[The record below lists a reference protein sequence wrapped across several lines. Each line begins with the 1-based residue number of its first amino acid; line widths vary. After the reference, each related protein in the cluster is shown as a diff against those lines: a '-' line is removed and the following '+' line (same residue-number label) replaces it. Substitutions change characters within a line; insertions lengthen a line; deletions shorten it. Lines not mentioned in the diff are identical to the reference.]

1 MATTLTR
8 TTSSPRNTTALGNTL
23 TPTSRSPAQP
33 QANTSPSPL
42 AAAKSAVS
50 SLTPSKSATPG
61 TPRQQPSS
69 PALSTP
75 GAWQHPRMDE
85 VLRRRDANRFDKSHM
100 QMIALNLALLI
111 LTFLTPTLT
120 RSMYVCP
127 GPFLLPLSPANP
139 PRRLPRTL
147 LASPTYQ
154 STTFYTHLLLRAFL
168 TLNIALSLAPLFR
181 PQDPCDDIPLT
192 DSQRYHLGLPP
203 RTRPA
208 TPMEEKNYVTPPR
221 YSRNSTPQSD
231 RASLRL
237 FASDSPLGTRSAGA
251 SPLDRS
257 LGGSPF
263 ASSSQ
268 RPSPLGGRQ
277 SAAAAA
283 AAGMNSSPRR
293 RSSFQGATQRGSPL
307 GGLND
312 LDGFGSSV
320 FGGSTGTPTKS
331 NGATT
336 TTPVGKASVGLNSKW
351 LYEKGRGSPRSGGG
365 SGGGSGF
372 AGFGGGGSVFT

>member
-8 TTSSPRNTTALGNTL
+8 TTSSPRNTASLLGNTL
-23 TPTSRSPAQP
+23 TPTSNSPAQP

-42 AAAKSAVS
+42 AAAKSAVAS
-50 SLTPSKSATPG
+50 VTPSKSPTPG
-61 TPRQQPSS
+61 TPTQQPSS

-111 LTFLTPTLT
+111 LTFLTSTIT
-120 RSMYVCP
+120 RSI
-127 GPFLLPLSPANP
+127 
-139 PRRLPRTL
+139 LPRTL

-154 STTFYTHLLLRAFL
+154 STTFYIHLLLRAFL

-208 TPMEEKNYVTPPR
+208 TPREQTEYVTPPR

-231 RASLRL
+231 RASLRM
-237 FASDSPLGTRSAGA
+237 FAAAESPLGTRSTGAA

-257 LGGSPF
+257 LGGRGSLGGSPF
-263 ASSSQ
+263 GSAQ

-277 SAAAAA
+277 SAV
-283 AAGMNSSPRR
+283 AGVNSSPRR
-293 RSSFQGATQRGSPL
+293 RSSFQGMTRQQQRGSPL

-312 LDGFGSSV
+312 LDGFGSSLL
-320 FGGSTGTPTKS
+320 GGSSTGTPTKS
-331 NGATT
+331 SGAT

-351 LYEKGRGSPRSGGG
+351 LYEKGRGSPRGGGGG
-365 SGGGSGF
+365 SNSGF

>member
-33 QANTSPSPL
+33 QANTSPSPR

-61 TPRQQPSS
+61 TPRQQPLS

-85 VLRRRDANRFDKSHM
+85 ILRRRDANRFDKSHM

-120 RSMYVCP
+120 RSI
-127 GPFLLPLSPANP
+127 
-139 PRRLPRTL
+139 LPRTL

-208 TPMEEKNYVTPPR
+208 TPREENEYITPPR
-221 YSRNSTPQSD
+221 YSRNSSTPQSD
-231 RASLRL
+231 RGGNSTRL
-237 FASDSPLGTRSAGA
+237 FASESPLGTRSAGTVG
-251 SPLDRS
+251 SPLDSSLRGGPGSS

-263 ASSSQ
+263 GPSSSQ
-268 RPSPLGGRQ
+268 QPSPRQ
-277 SAAAAA
+277 
-283 AAGMNSSPRR
+283 
-293 RSSFQGATQRGSPL
+293 RSSFQGGMTQRSSPL
-307 GGLND
+307 GGLNND
-312 LDGFGSSV
+312 LDGFGSSL
-320 FGGSTGTPTKS
+320 FGGSSTGTPTKS
-331 NGATT
+331 SGTATT
-336 TTPVGKASVGLNSKW
+336 TTTPVVGKASVGLNSKW
-351 LYEKGRGSPRSGGG
+351 LYEKGRGSPRGAGGGGG
-365 SGGGSGF
+365 SGSGSSGF
-372 AGFGGGGSVFT
+372 AGFGGGGSVFP

>member
-8 TTSSPRNTTALGNTL
+8 TTSSPRNTASLLGNTL
-23 TPTSRSPAQP
+23 SPASRSPAQP

-42 AAAKSAVS
+42 AAAKSAVAS
-50 SLTPSKSATPG
+50 VTPSKSPTPG
-61 TPRQQPSS
+61 TPTQQPSS

-85 VLRRRDANRFDKSHM
+85 VLRRRDANRVDKSHM

-111 LTFLTPTLT
+111 LTFLTSTIT
-120 RSMYVCP
+120 RSI
-127 GPFLLPLSPANP
+127 
-139 PRRLPRTL
+139 LPRTL
-147 LASPTYQ
+147 LTSPTYQ

-351 LYEKGRGSPRSGGG
+351 LYEKGLWSPRSGGG

>member
-1 MATTLTR
+1 MAATLTR
-8 TTSSPRNTTALGNTL
+8 TTSSPRSTASLLGIASV
-23 TPTSRSPAQP
+23 TPSRSP
-33 QANTSPSPL
+33 
-42 AAAKSAVS
+42 
-50 SLTPSKSATPG
+50 TPG
-61 TPRQQPSS
+61 TPTQQPAS

-85 VLRRRDANRFDKSHM
+85 VLRRRDANRFDKGHM

-111 LTFLTPTLT
+111 LTFLTSTIT
-120 RSMYVCP
+120 RSI
-127 GPFLLPLSPANP
+127 
-139 PRRLPRTL
+139 LPRTL

-154 STTFYTHLLLRAFL
+154 STTFYLHLLLRAFL

-208 TPMEEKNYVTPPR
+208 TPREQSEYVTPPR

-231 RASLRL
+231 RASLRM
-237 FASDSPLGTRSAGA
+237 FAAADSPLGTRSAGA
-251 SPLDRS
+251 ASPLDRS
-257 LGGSPF
+257 LGG
-263 ASSSQ
+263 
-268 RPSPLGGRQ
+268 RPTG
-277 SAAAAA
+277 
-283 AAGMNSSPRR
+283 AGLNSSPRR

-312 LDGFGSSV
+312 LAGFGSSL
-320 FGGSTGTPTKS
+320 FGGSSGTPTKS
-331 NGATT
+331 SGAT

-351 LYEKGRGSPRSGGG
+351 LYEKGRGSPRGGG
-365 SGGGSGF
+365 GAGSGSGSGF

>member
-8 TTSSPRNTTALGNTL
+8 TTSSPRDTTSLGNTL

-61 TPRQQPSS
+61 TPRQRPSS

-111 LTFLTPTLT
+111 LTFLTSTLT
-120 RSMYVCP
+120 RSI
-127 GPFLLPLSPANP
+127 
-139 PRRLPRTL
+139 LPRTL

-203 RTRPA
+203 
-208 TPMEEKNYVTPPR
+208 
-221 YSRNSTPQSD
+221 
-231 RASLRL
+231 
-237 FASDSPLGTRSAGA
+237 
-251 SPLDRS
+251 
-257 LGGSPF
+257 
-263 ASSSQ
+263 
-268 RPSPLGGRQ
+268 
-277 SAAAAA
+277 
-283 AAGMNSSPRR
+283 
-293 RSSFQGATQRGSPL
+293 
-307 GGLND
+307 
-312 LDGFGSSV
+312 
-320 FGGSTGTPTKS
+320 
-331 NGATT
+331 
-336 TTPVGKASVGLNSKW
+336 
-351 LYEKGRGSPRSGGG
+351 
-365 SGGGSGF
+365 
-372 AGFGGGGSVFT
+372 

>member
-8 TTSSPRNTTALGNTL
+8 TTSSPRNTL

-120 RSMYVCP
+120 RSI
-127 GPFLLPLSPANP
+127 
-139 PRRLPRTL
+139 LPRTL

-208 TPMEEKNYVTPPR
+208 TPREENEYITPPR
-221 YSRNSTPQSD
+221 YSRNSSTPQSD
-231 RASLRL
+231 RGGSSSTRL
-237 FASDSPLGTRSAGA
+237 FASESPLGTRSAGA
-251 SPLDRS
+251 ASPMDSSLRGGRGS
-257 LGGSPF
+257 LGGSLFGP
-263 ASSSQ
+263 SSQ
-268 RPSPLGGRQ
+268 RRPSPRQ
-277 SAAAAA
+277 
-283 AAGMNSSPRR
+283 
-293 RSSFQGATQRGSPL
+293 RSSFQGGMTQRSSPL

-312 LDGFGSSV
+312 LDGFGSSLL
-320 FGGSTGTPTKS
+320 GGSSTGTPTKS
-331 NGATT
+331 TGAAT
-336 TTPVGKASVGLNSKW
+336 TTPVGKASVGLN
-351 LYEKGRGSPRSGGG
+351 
-365 SGGGSGF
+365 
-372 AGFGGGGSVFT
+372 

>member
-8 TTSSPRNTTALGNTL
+8 TTSSPRNTASLLGNTL
-23 TPTSRSPAQP
+23 SPASRSPAQP

-42 AAAKSAVS
+42 AAAKSAVAS
-50 SLTPSKSATPG
+50 VTPSKSPIPG
-61 TPRQQPSS
+61 TPTQQPSS

-111 LTFLTPTLT
+111 LTFLTSTIT
-120 RSMYVCP
+120 RSI
-127 GPFLLPLSPANP
+127 
-139 PRRLPRTL
+139 LPRTL
-147 LASPTYQ
+147 LTSSTYQ

-257 LGGSPF
+257 LGGRGGSLSGSPF
-263 ASSSQ
+263 ASPSQ
-268 RPSPLGGRQ
+268 RPSPLGARPTG
-277 SAAAAA
+277 AT
-283 AAGMNSSPRR
+283 GMNSSPRR

-307 GGLND
+307 SGFND

-331 NGATT
+331 SGAT

-351 LYEKGRGSPRSGGG
+351 LYEKGWGSPRGGG
-365 SGGGSGF
+365 GGGGGGGSGF
-372 AGFGGGGSVFT
+372 AGFGGGGSVLT

>member
-8 TTSSPRNTTALGNTL
+8 TTSSPRNTASLLGNTL
-23 TPTSRSPAQP
+23 SPASRSPAQP

-42 AAAKSAVS
+42 AAAKSAVAS
-50 SLTPSKSATPG
+50 VTPSKSPTPG

-111 LTFLTPTLT
+111 LTFFTSTIT
-120 RSMYVCP
+120 RSI
-127 GPFLLPLSPANP
+127 
-139 PRRLPRTL
+139 LPRTL

-203 RTRPA
+203 RTRLA

-231 RASLRL
+231 RASLRM
-237 FASDSPLGTRSAGA
+237 FASESPLGTRSAGA

-257 LGGSPF
+257 LGGRGSLGGSPF
-263 ASSSQ
+263 ASPSQ
-268 RPSPLGGRQ
+268 CPSPLGGRQ
-277 SAAAAA
+277 SAV

-307 GGLND
+307 SGFND
-312 LDGFGSSV
+312 LDGFGSSL
-320 FGGSTGTPTKS
+320 FGGSSTGTPTKS
-331 NGATT
+331 NGAT

-365 SGGGSGF
+365 GSGSGSGF

>member
-8 TTSSPRNTTALGNTL
+8 TTSSPRNTASLLGNTL
-23 TPTSRSPAQP
+23 TPTSTSRSPAQP

-42 AAAKSAVS
+42 AAAAKSAVS
-50 SLTPSKSATPG
+50 SVTPSKSPTPG

-69 PALSTP
+69 PAVSTP

-85 VLRRRDANRFDKSHM
+85 VLRRRDANRFDKGHM

-111 LTFLTPTLT
+111 LTFLTSTLT
-120 RSMYVCP
+120 RSI
-127 GPFLLPLSPANP
+127 
-139 PRRLPRTL
+139 LPRTL

-208 TPMEEKNYVTPPR
+208 TPMEEKEYVTPPR
-221 YSRNSTPQSD
+221 YSRNTSTPHSD
-231 RASLRL
+231 RGDGGGKISRP
-237 FASDSPLGTRSAGA
+237 FASTSSESPLGTRSAGA
-251 SPLDRS
+251 SPLDSS
-257 LGGSPF
+257 LLGRGGSPF
-263 ASSSQ
+263 
-268 RPSPLGGRQ
+268 G
-277 SAAAAA
+277 AA
-283 AAGMNSSPRR
+283 SSPRR
-293 RSSFQGATQRGSPL
+293 PSPRHRASFQGLTPQRSSPL
-307 GGLND
+307 GGLNPD
-312 LDGFGSSV
+312 VEGFGSSSWL
-320 FGGSTGTPTKS
+320 GGSTATPTKS
-331 NGATT
+331 STGTTT
-336 TTPVGKASVGLNSKW
+336 TTPAGKASVGLNSKW

-365 SGGGSGF
+365 GGGSGSSSGF
-372 AGFGGGGSVFT
+372 VAGFGGGGSVFT

>member
-8 TTSSPRNTTALGNTL
+8 TTSSPRNPSSLGNTL

-50 SLTPSKSATPG
+50 SVTPSKSPTPG

-69 PALSTP
+69 PAVSTP

-111 LTFLTPTLT
+111 LTFLTSTLT
-120 RSMYVCP
+120 RSI
-127 GPFLLPLSPANP
+127 
-139 PRRLPRTL
+139 LPRTL
-147 LASPTYQ
+147 LTSPTYQ

-208 TPMEEKNYVTPPR
+208 TPMEEKEYITPPR
-221 YSRNSTPQSD
+221 YSRNSSTPQSD
-231 RASLRL
+231 RGGNGTRL
-237 FASDSPLGTRSAGA
+237 FASESPLGTRSAGG
-251 SPLDRS
+251 SPLDSSRRGDRGS

-263 ASSSQ
+263 GTSSQ
-268 RPSPLGGRQ
+268 RPSPRQ
-277 SAAAAA
+277 
-283 AAGMNSSPRR
+283 
-293 RSSFQGATQRGSPL
+293 RSSFQGLTQRSSPL
-307 GGLND
+307 GGLNND
-312 LDGFGSSV
+312 LDGFGSSLL
-320 FGGSTGTPTKS
+320 GGSTGTPTKS
-331 NGATT
+331 SGATT

-365 SGGGSGF
+365 GGGGSGSSSSGF
-372 AGFGGGGSVFT
+372 AGFGGGGGSVFT

>member
-1 MATTLTR
+1 
-8 TTSSPRNTTALGNTL
+8 
-23 TPTSRSPAQP
+23 
-33 QANTSPSPL
+33 
-42 AAAKSAVS
+42 
-50 SLTPSKSATPG
+50 
-61 TPRQQPSS
+61 
-69 PALSTP
+69 
-75 GAWQHPRMDE
+75 
-85 VLRRRDANRFDKSHM
+85 
-100 QMIALNLALLI
+100 
-111 LTFLTPTLT
+111 
-120 RSMYVCP
+120 
-127 GPFLLPLSPANP
+127 
-139 PRRLPRTL
+139 
-147 LASPTYQ
+147 
-154 STTFYTHLLLRAFL
+154 
-168 TLNIALSLAPLFR
+168 
-181 PQDPCDDIPLT
+181 
-192 DSQRYHLGLPP
+192 
-203 RTRPA
+203 
-208 TPMEEKNYVTPPR
+208 
-221 YSRNSTPQSD
+221 TPQSD

-351 LYEKGRGSPRSGGG
+351 LYEKGLWSPRSGGG

>member
-8 TTSSPRNTTALGNTL
+8 TTSSPRNTASLLANTL

-42 AAAKSAVS
+42 AAAKSAVAS
-50 SLTPSKSATPG
+50 VTPSKSPTPATP
-61 TPRQQPSS
+61 TQQPSS

-111 LTFLTPTLT
+111 LTFLTSTIT
-120 RSMYVCP
+120 RSI
-127 GPFLLPLSPANP
+127 
-139 PRRLPRTL
+139 LPRAL

-154 STTFYTHLLLRAFL
+154 STTFYLHLLLRAFL

-208 TPMEEKNYVTPPR
+208 TPMEEKDYVTPPR

-231 RASLRL
+231 R
-237 FASDSPLGTRSAGA
+237 
-251 SPLDRS
+251 
-257 LGGSPF
+257 
-263 ASSSQ
+263 
-268 RPSPLGGRQ
+268 
-277 SAAAAA
+277 
-283 AAGMNSSPRR
+283 
-293 RSSFQGATQRGSPL
+293 
-307 GGLND
+307 
-312 LDGFGSSV
+312 
-320 FGGSTGTPTKS
+320 
-331 NGATT
+331 
-336 TTPVGKASVGLNSKW
+336 
-351 LYEKGRGSPRSGGG
+351 
-365 SGGGSGF
+365 
-372 AGFGGGGSVFT
+372 

>member
-8 TTSSPRNTTALGNTL
+8 TTSPRNTTSRGNTL

-42 AAAKSAVS
+42 AAAKSAVT
-50 SLTPSKSATPG
+50 SLTPSKSATPA
-61 TPRQQPSS
+61 TPRQQQPSS

-85 VLRRRDANRFDKSHM
+85 VLRRRDANRFDKRHM

-111 LTFLTPTLT
+111 LTFLTSTLT
-120 RSMYVCP
+120 RSI
-127 GPFLLPLSPANP
+127 
-139 PRRLPRTL
+139 LPRTL
-147 LASPTYQ
+147 LALPTYQ

-208 TPMEEKNYVTPPR
+208 TPLEEKEYITPPR

-231 RASLRL
+231 RGGNSTRL
-237 FASDSPLGTRSAGA
+237 FASESPLGTRSAGG
-251 SPLDRS
+251 SPLDGSLRGGRGS

-263 ASSSQ
+263 GSSSQ
-268 RPSPLGGRQ
+268 RRPSPRQ
-277 SAAAAA
+277 
-283 AAGMNSSPRR
+283 
-293 RSSFQGATQRGSPL
+293 RSSFQGLTQRSSPL
-307 GGLND
+307 GGLNND
-312 LDGFGSSV
+312 VDGFGSSLL
-320 FGGSTGTPTKS
+320 GGSTGTPTKS
-331 NGATT
+331 SGATT

-351 LYEKGRGSPRSGGG
+351 LYEKGRGSPRGAGGGGG
-365 SGGGSGF
+365 SGSSSSGF

>member
-8 TTSSPRNTTALGNTL
+8 TTSSPRNTASLLNNTL
-23 TPTSRSPAQP
+23 TPTSTSRSPAQP

-42 AAAKSAVS
+42 AAAAKSAVS
-50 SLTPSKSATPG
+50 SVTPSKSPTPG

-69 PALSTP
+69 PAVSTP

-85 VLRRRDANRFDKSHM
+85 VLRRRDANRFDKGHM

-111 LTFLTPTLT
+111 LTFLTSTLT
-120 RSMYVCP
+120 RSI
-127 GPFLLPLSPANP
+127 
-139 PRRLPRTL
+139 LPRTL

-208 TPMEEKNYVTPPR
+208 TPMEEKEYVTPPR
-221 YSRNSTPQSD
+221 YSRNTSTPHSD
-231 RASLRL
+231 RGGNISRP
-237 FASDSPLGTRSAGA
+237 FASPSSESPLGTRSAGA
-251 SPLDRS
+251 SPLDSS
-257 LGGSPF
+257 LLGRGGSPF
-263 ASSSQ
+263 GAATSPR
-268 RPSPLGGRQ
+268 RPSPRHR
-277 SAAAAA
+277 A
-283 AAGMNSSPRR
+283 SS
-293 RSSFQGATQRGSPL
+293 QGLTPQRKSSPL
-307 GGLND
+307 GGLNPD
-312 LDGFGSSV
+312 GEGFGSSSSWV
-320 FGGSTGTPTKS
+320 GGGGGGCSTIGTTPTKS
-331 NGATT
+331 TGATT

-351 LYEKGRGSPRSGGG
+351 LYEKGRGSTRGGGGGGGGGG
-365 SGGGSGF
+365 SGGF
-372 AGFGGGGSVFT
+372 VAGFGGGGGSVFT